1 MDMHD
6 NLTSAAEPARSAQH
20 VDQGGF
26 ALLIALIATVIPL
39 LLIMGASSINMTSR
53 MTRLE
58 REFNDERAL
67 AAAEAGIDLAI
78 YMAST
83 PAGLTSGSSIT
94 RTLGNGLSFR
104 VTPTFLRNDG
114 LDNDHDTP
122 IPQIDE
128 PDENLYQ
135 IEVVGT
141 YRTTKRRIAAYLG
154 PKPPLPFSVTGAL
167 MMMGVPDPMQLS
179 VSGSSRISG
188 VNVGINGSPTGSGD
202 IAAISAHSPHT
213 VPELLTA
220 IPPSDYPNL
229 IGVTPSPSLS
239 TTAQPI
245 NLDEIQL
252 SIQNSAN
259 VVLANNQYSNLQ
271 FGYSTPAPGLYKII
285 YRAGD
290 VRFIGTTQGAG
301 VMFVTGDMRIEGT
314 FRFDGI
320 IYCLGNVRIHGTG
333 PGPGPASQTQ
343 IFGAVITG
351 PNNHSFTM
359 DGNSTIKYSS
369 EAITKSTAVLPT
381 KYVAFN
387 GWQELQR
394 P

>member
-1 MDMHD
+1 MHD
-6 NLTSAAEPARSAQH
+6 KLTSAAEPARSAQH

-58 REFNDERAL
+58 RESNDERAL

-78 YMAST
+78 YLAST
-83 PAGLTSGSSIT
+83 PAGLTSGSTIT

-104 VTPTFLRNDG
+104 VTPTFLGNDG

-122 IPQIDE
+122 FPQIDE
-128 PDENLYQ
+128 PDENLYK
-135 IEVVGT
+135 IDVVGT
-141 YRTTKRRIAAYLG
+141 YRTAKRHIAAYLG

-167 MMMGVPDPMQLS
+167 MMMGVPDPLQLS
-179 VSGSSRISG
+179 VSGSSTIQG
-188 VNVGINGSPTGSGD
+188 LNYPITGPATGIGNV
-202 IAAISAHSPHT
+202 AAISAHSPHT

-220 IPPSDYPNL
+220 IPPADYPNL
-229 IGVTPSPSLS
+229 IGVGPSPSLS

-259 VVLANNQYSNLQ
+259 VVLANSLYNNLQ
-271 FGYSTPAPGLYKII
+271 FGRSTPAPAVYKII

-290 VRFIGTTQGAG
+290 VRFIGTTRGAG
-301 VMFVTGDMRIEGT
+301 VMFITGDLRIEGT

-320 IYCLGNVRIHGTG
+320 IYCLGNVRMHGTG
-333 PGPGPASQTQ
+333 PGAQ
-343 IFGAVITG
+343 ILGAVITG
-351 PNNHSFTM
+351 PNNHSLTM